1 MEEEKVAYE
10 SISLWLPL
18 PYRVLLLFIIGL
30 WLFSLNLHLF
40 HSVQIDISPFLRYTR
55 SSTESPLHHSVYL
68 FAGILSTIFSLN
80 LLLFWS
86 LTHQSP
92 DLVRQWQILPISL
105 YSIFLLVFLW
115 PTSFLR
121 RGRLRFLRTLRRI
134 LIGGIDRDT
143 RFADVLLADALTS
156 YSKVLSD
163 FATVLCMFF
172 SGYSATDPI
181 PDRSCG
187 GAFLVPCVI
196 SIPYLI
202 RFRQCITEYQ
212 RGAGKMQLLNALKY
226 ASAFPVIILGALEK
240 NYMMQ
245 EYVTRRELAAG
256 WYIAVVCNSGF
267 AFWWDVSMDWN
278 LSIFS
283 GGSNAEDGP
292 KPWGLR
298 KRLHYKDKGFYYT
311 AILLDLVM
319 RCAWSVKLSV
329 HLDFLNEMEGG
340 IFMLELLEVCRRWV
354 WVFFRVEKEWVA
366 REGGGYEMVNIEEGV
381 GKVEGHVGVNKEARE
396 D

>member
-1 MEEEKVAYE
+1 
-10 SISLWLPL
+10 
-18 PYRVLLLFIIGL
+18 
-30 WLFSLNLHLF
+30 
-40 HSVQIDISPFLRYTR
+40 
-55 SSTESPLHHSVYL
+55 
-68 FAGILSTIFSLN
+68 
-80 LLLFWS
+80 
-86 LTHQSP
+86 
-92 DLVRQWQILPISL
+92 
-105 YSIFLLVFLW
+105 
-115 PTSFLR
+115 
-121 RGRLRFLRTLRRI
+121 
-134 LIGGIDRDT
+134 
-143 RFADVLLADALTS
+143 
-156 YSKVLSD
+156 
-163 FATVLCMFF
+163 
-172 SGYSATDPI
+172 
-181 PDRSCG
+181 
-187 GAFLVPCVI
+187 
-196 SIPYLI
+196 
-202 RFRQCITEYQ
+202 
-212 RGAGKMQLLNALKY
+212 MQLLNALKY

-267 AFWWDVSMDWN
+267 AFWWDVSTDWN

-283 GGSNAEDGP
+283 GGSNTEDGP

-381 GKVEGHVGVNKEARE
+381 GKVEGHVGVNKETRE